1 MKTTH
6 TAPIRESQEPKPSAP
21 RTRRLTGAA
30 GLLALT
36 TLVLGVVLGARP
48 DIADQSGLAAFLQ
61 THGTRLFLAWLL
73 TTISG
78 LSWLCFV
85 VGIRGYLPVGGGRD
99 VFTLAAVAAQA
110 ATWMG
115 SALDTATA
123 PSAAHDVPLSVY
135 TAFGEAGHLAG
146 AAGIAATGLALTG
159 LAFAMR
165 LRGAPWPRSLAR
177 LTLGAGIL
185 LVVTAPI
192 GPASLP
198 VLALWTITASVTAF
212 RLPNTT
218 NVG

>member
-1 MKTTH
+1 MKATH
-6 TAPIRESQEPKPSAP
+6 AAASRESEQPMPPAS
-21 RTRRLTGAA
+21 RTARLTGAA

-48 DIADQSGLAAFLQ
+48 DIADQSALGAFLQ
-61 THGTRLFLAWLL
+61 ANGTRLFLAWLL
-73 TTISG
+73 TTVSG
-78 LSWLCFV
+78 LAWLCFV
-85 VGIRGYLPVGGGRD
+85 VGIRGYLPAGRGRD
-99 VFTLAAVAAQA
+99 VFTLASVAAQA

-123 PSAAHDVPLSVY
+123 PSGAHDVPLSVY

-159 LAFAMR
+159 LASAMR
-165 LRGAPWPRSLAR
+165 RRPTAWPWSLAR
-177 LTLGAGIL
+177 LTTAAGIL
-185 LVVTAPI
+185 LMLTAPI

-198 VLALWTITASVTAF
+198 VLALWTFTASVSAF
-212 RLPNTT
+212 RLPITT